1 MQSLSSI
8 KSQLIKMLSMID
20 ENIELLRND
29 LIQLINQSNNQESL
43 QKLLDYAQREGTEK
57 IINQKII
64 NFLKRENPRLRFI
77 NPDTQKLN
85 KKGSPS
91 SKNTRLGFDMKES
104 FLDLTKEH
112 FRNNF
117 TYKIIKL
124 LVQLVAKSQV
134 SNELK
139 DSFIDLLEDPNN
151 LIPISA
157 FDKPSTKGNVD
168 DYLSPKITNHP
179 LYQEI
184 KSELL
189 NSVGEKATG
198 TGEYYLTIFGKNG
211 GLIGEN
217 QKSSFGDVFIE
228 NTPIEVK
235 NGDSASAI
243 NAEIGE
249 NRHQMDNYNK
259 RWLLSIGFTKK
270 EILDIFA
277 SKVKSKNTSVPVD
290 FGNKEL
296 KIKLNQLP
304 DGKSK
309 VKEYLAGLYTTE
321 GNDGRGL
328 SPEDLDELT
337 NQVYTNIGN
346 ISNNKLA
353 ELIAPYVFK
362 LYKNNKDFN
371 IYLLIDKNGNFIST
385 NSDVLPDEI
394 KIKNWVIGQGGN
406 NYPYRA
412 YITVSM

>member
-1 MQSLSSI
+1 M
-8 KSQLIKMLSMID
+8 
-20 ENIELLRND
+20 
-29 LIQLINQSNNQESL
+29 
-43 QKLLDYAQREGTEK
+43 
-57 IINQKII
+57 
-64 NFLKRENPRLRFI
+64 
-77 NPDTQKLN
+77 
-85 KKGSPS
+85 
-91 SKNTRLGFDMKES
+91 
-104 FLDLTKEH
+104 
-112 FRNNF
+112 
-117 TYKIIKL
+117 
-124 LVQLVAKSQV
+124 
-134 SNELK
+134 
-139 DSFIDLLEDPNN
+139 
-151 LIPISA
+151 
-157 FDKPSTKGNVD
+157 
-168 DYLSPKITNHP
+168 
-179 LYQEI
+179 
-184 KSELL
+184 
-189 NSVGEKATG
+189 
-198 TGEYYLTIFGKNG
+198 
-211 GLIGEN
+211 
-217 QKSSFGDVFIE
+217 
-228 NTPIEVK
+228 
-235 NGDSASAI
+235 
-243 NAEIGE
+243 
-249 NRHQMDNYNK
+249 
-259 RWLLSIGFTKK
+259 
-270 EILDIFA
+270 
-277 SKVKSKNTSVPVD
+277 D